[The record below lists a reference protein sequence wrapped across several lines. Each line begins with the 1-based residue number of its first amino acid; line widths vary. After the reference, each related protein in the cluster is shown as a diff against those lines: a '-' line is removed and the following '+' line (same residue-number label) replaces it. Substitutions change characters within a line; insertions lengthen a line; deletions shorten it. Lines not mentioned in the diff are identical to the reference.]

1 MANEFWMKIN
11 MAENM
16 LAAGLYADELMNEE
30 ELMLLMEEFEEKVP
44 IFQY

>member
-1 MANEFWMKIN
+1 
-11 MAENM
+11 M